1 MSASHVWALRRI
13 LKITPQSPT
22 FTTQQNSSLPDRL
35 GVVITLN
42 LWATHLFLA
51 YAAKSITSRPV
62 KNKTTPVF
70 PIVLNLFFKQNK
82 GIYTHTARHDAIVT
96 TTHGGLV
103 GGIRGMSFIFVC
115 YHSHEWILPLRE
127 VQPCG
132 GGQIPKYPLTIL
144 FTIHFPWMNPHRNT
158 TGSYQTSRTVRRAS
172 TSVPTK
178 MRYRVFEKQEWR
190 GGKEA
195 HNNQ

>member
-1 MSASHVWALRRI
+1 MSASLVRALWRV

-42 LWATHLFLA
+42 LWATHSFLA

-115 YHSHEWILPLRE
+115 YHSHEWILPLRD

-132 GGQIPKYPLTIL
+132 GADPKISSNHFIYDPFSMNEPAPKYDRQLPN
-144 FTIHFPWMNPHRNT
+144 F
-158 TGSYQTSRTVRRAS
+158 SYAKESEHQRANENALP
-172 TSVPTK
+172 SV
-178 MRYRVFEKQEWR
+178 
-190 GGKEA
+190 
-195 HNNQ
+195 